1 MPPAG
6 FEPTTPAIE
15 LRQTCVLDRAAT
27 VVGYCKLTV
36 YEYEHR
42 RQKQRG
48 SLVSDLKTSILN
60 ASISGLYAA

>member
-27 VVGYCKLTV
+27 VFGYCKLTV
-36 YEYEHR
+36 YEHR
-42 RQKQRG
+42 RLKQRG
-48 SLVSDLKTSILN
+48 RLVSDLTTSILN